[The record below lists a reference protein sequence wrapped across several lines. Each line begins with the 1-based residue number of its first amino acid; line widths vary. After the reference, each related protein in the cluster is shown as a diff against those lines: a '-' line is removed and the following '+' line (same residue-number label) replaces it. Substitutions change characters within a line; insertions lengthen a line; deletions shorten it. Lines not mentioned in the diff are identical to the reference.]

1 MRVGLIAVDGKY
13 PNLALMKLSAWHK
26 AQGHHVSLYT
36 PVEAA
41 IEPFDKV
48 YASKIFTF
56 TPDYA
61 YMPEGAILGGT
72 GYGDPVQLPD
82 EVEHMTP
89 DYSLYGIDYSLGFTS
104 RGCSRKCSFCV
115 VPQKEGSIR
124 EHSTLSEFVRHR
136 TVFLQDNNFLAS
148 PKAEDK
154 MLEMI
159 EKKLDVDFNQGLD
172 IRLMTARF
180 ADLLARLK
188 PKKLRFA
195 WDCVSLEGKFRK
207 GIELLK
213 NAGYRVNRHNVMTYV
228 LCNYDTEFKQ
238 DMYRINIL
246 RSLDITPFVMVY
258 NKKTAPRYL
267 REFASWCNQPVLFH
281 RYKKFDDFLLVRSKG
296 TINFPV

>member
-26 AQGHHVSLYT
+26 SQGHHVSIYT

-61 YMPEGAILGGT
+61 YMPEGAVLGGT

-89 DYSLYGIDYSLGFTS
+89 DYNLYGMDYSLGFTS

-136 TVFLQDNNFLAS
+136 TVVLQDNNFLAS
-148 PKAEDK
+148 PNAEDK
-154 MLEMI
+154 LLEMI
-159 EKKLDVDFNQGLD
+159 DKKLDVDFNQGLD
-172 IRLMTARF
+172 IRLMNVRF

-213 NAGYRVNRHNVMTYV
+213 NAGFRVNRHNVMTYV
-228 LCNYDTEFKQ
+228 LCNYDTEFKE
-238 DMYRINIL
+238 DMYRVQVL
-246 RSLDITPFVMVY
+246 RSLDIAPFAMIY
-258 NKKTAPRYL
+258 NKASAPRVM
-267 REFASWCNQPVLFH
+267 REFATWCNQPQQFNKH
-281 RYKKFDDFLLVRSKG
+281 SFNSFLVSR
-296 TINFPV
+296 NQPPVAWG

>member
-1 MRVGLIAVDGKY
+1 VRVGLIAVDGKY

-26 AQGHHVSLYT
+26 AQGHHVDWYT
-36 PVEAA
+36 PIEAA

-61 YMPEGAILGGT
+61 YMPEGVELGGT
-72 GYGDPVQLPD
+72 GYNSAVQLPD

-115 VPQKEGSIR
+115 VPKKEGSIR
-124 EHSTLSEFVRHR
+124 EHSQLSEFVRHR
-136 TVFLQDNNFLAS
+136 TVVLQDNNFLAS
-148 PKAEDK
+148 RLSEDK
-154 MLEMI
+154 LAEMI

-172 IRLMTARF
+172 IRLMNVRF

-195 WDCVSLEGKFRK
+195 WDYVDMESEFRR
-207 GIELLK
+207 GIDLLK
-213 NAGYRVNRHNVMTYV
+213 SAGYRVDRHHVQTYV
-228 LCNYDTEFKQ
+228 LCNYNTEFKE
-238 DMYRINIL
+238 DMHRVQVL
-246 RSLDITPFVMVY
+246 RSLDIAPFAMIY
-258 NKKTAPRYL
+258 NKASAPRFM
-267 REFASWCNQPVLFH
+267 REFASWCNQPQQFNKHSFNSFLVSRNQPVLAEF
-281 RYKKFDDFLLVRSKG
+281 
-296 TINFPV
+296 